1 MKKKL
6 FYFILISIT
15 IFIFALL
22 YTAIFN
28 PKSYT
33 PPETINKKFK
43 QFTAKDLFTDN
54 ENKINDLI
62 YDEKI
67 TIINIWASWC
77 LPCRNEHVYLMKLKE
92 NPKINLIGLNY
103 KDDSSKAKLF
113 INNLDNPFF
122 KILKDSDGTISI
134 DLGAYGVPETFI
146 IDSEFNIIK
155 KFIGELT
162 SSNYKEITDIV
173 NR

>member
-54 ENKINDLI
+54 EIEIKDLI
-62 YDEKI
+62 HDKKI

-77 LPCRNEHVYLMKLKE
+77 GPCRNEHIYLMKLSQDS
-92 NPKINLIGLNY
+92 KINLIGLNY
-103 KDDSSKAKLF
+103 KDDRSKAEVF
-113 INNLDNPFF
+113 IQELGNPFF
-122 KILKDSDGTISI
+122 KILEDPDGIISI
-134 DLGAYGVPETFI
+134 DMGAYGVPETYI
-146 IDSEFNIIK
+146 IDDKLNIIR

-162 SSNYKEITDIV
+162 FSNYEEIIDII
-173 NR
+173 NK